1 MEAVAC
7 PDKEAAA
14 LDRYRVEEGSR
25 INLADWDPADQS
37 EFVGGKPEGEK
48 EVTTL
53 NKRLEELQETLWA
66 DRRHRLL
73 VVLQAMDT
81 GGKDGTIRK
90 VFEGVNPVGVRVT
103 SFKRPTAPELV
114 HDYLWRVH
122 PNVPGDGEITVFNRS
137 HYEDV
142 LVVRVHEL
150 VPRSRWEKRYRH
162 MVEFEK
168 LLADEGTT
176 IVKFFLHIS
185 QEEQRRRLQVRIDD
199 PTKHWK
205 FSMADLDERKLWDD
219 YQRAYEDAISNTST
233 AFAPWYIVPSNRK
246 WYRDLVVAS
255 VLVDVLEK
263 MELRY
268 PAPAEDLTGVV
279 VE

>member
-1 MEAVAC
+1 M
-7 PDKEAAA
+7 
-14 LDRYRVEEGSR
+14 DRYRVEEGSR
-25 INLADWDPADQS
+25 VDLADWDPADQS
-37 EFVGGKPEGEK
+37 QFAGGKQDGEK
-48 EVTTL
+48 ATARL

-90 VFEGVNPVGVRVT
+90 VFEGVNPAGVRVAT
-103 SFKRPTAPELV
+103 FKAPTASELA

-122 PNVPGDGEITVFNRS
+122 PHVPGDGEITIFNRS

-142 LVVRVHEL
+142 LVVRVHDL
-150 VPRSRWEKRYRH
+150 VPRERWEKRYGH
-162 MVEFEK
+162 LVDFER

-176 IVKFFLHIS
+176 ILKFFLHIS
-185 QEEQRRRLQVRIDD
+185 EDEQRRRLQARIDD

-205 FSMADLDERKLWDD
+205 FSLGDLDERKHWDD
-219 YQRAYEDAISNTST
+219 YQRAYEEAISNTST
-233 AFAPWYIVPSNRK
+233 RFAPWYVVPANRK
-246 WYRDLVVAS
+246 WYRDLVVAN
-255 VLVDVLEK
+255 VLVKALEA

-268 PAPAEDLTGVV
+268 PPPKQDLTGVV

>member
-1 MEAVAC
+1 
-7 PDKEAAA
+7 

-25 INLADWDPADQS
+25 VELADWDPADQS
-37 EFVGGKPEGEK
+37 EFAGGKQDGEK
-48 EVTTL
+48 ATARL

-90 VFEGVNPVGVRVT
+90 VFEGVNPAGVRVAT
-103 SFKRPTAPELV
+103 FKAPTASELA

-122 PNVPGDGEITVFNRS
+122 PHVPGDGEITIFNRS

-142 LVVRVHEL
+142 LVVRVHDL
-150 VPRSRWEKRYRH
+150 VPRERWEKRYGH
-162 MVEFEK
+162 LADFERM
-168 LLADEGTT
+168 LSDEGTT

-185 QEEQRRRLQVRIDD
+185 KDEQRRRLQARIDD

-205 FSMADLDERKLWDD
+205 FSLGDLEERRLWDD

-233 AFAPWYIVPSNRK
+233 RFAPWYVVPANRK

-255 VLVDVLEK
+255 VLVKALEA
-263 MELRY
+263 MELR
-268 PAPAEDLTGVV
+268 PPEPEQDLAGLV